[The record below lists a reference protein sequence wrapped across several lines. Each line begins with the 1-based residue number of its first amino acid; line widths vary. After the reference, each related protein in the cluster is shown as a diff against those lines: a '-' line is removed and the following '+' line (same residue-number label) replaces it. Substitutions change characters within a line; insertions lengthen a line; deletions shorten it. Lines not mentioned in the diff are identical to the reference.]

1 MATKNLRNV
10 AILGHGGDGKT
21 TLTEALL
28 FNAKVIDRLGRA
40 DAGTTASDFEPEE
53 KSARFPFLRQS
64 LPLNIR
70 GVR

>member
-53 KSARFPFLRQS
+53 KKRK
-64 LPLNIR
+64 
-70 GVR
+70 